1 MNMKCDKKFGEL
13 GSGIPWTECGGELTH
28 SRDYDKS
35 KSVLFGTSKCNKCGN
50 THTGIL
56 WQR

>member
-1 MNMKCDKKFGEL
+1 MKCDKKFGEL